1 MDVLD
6 DVLTATRVGGGV
18 SGRLVARAPW
28 GLRFDA
34 AGAANFHIIVR
45 GRCWLRLAGTEP
57 VLLQAGDVTLLPKG
71 GAYCATDH
79 PDTPAVPFTSV
90 LTVQDHARTLRV
102 GGEGEGEGEE
112 TVIICGAYDFGAD
125 LAHPLLWALP
135 RFVHLPAA
143 DATRGGAVDA
153 AVRLVAAELDD
164 SRQGRLGV
172 TARLVDV
179 LLVYILRAWQQQ
191 HGNATSGWFGAL
203 GDPQIGRA
211 LALMHEAPDRHWTV
225 ARLAQAV
232 GLSRAAFARRFAA
245 LAGEP
250 PLAYLT
256 RWRMIT
262 AAALLR
268 ESTEPLSV
276 IAGRV
281 GYESEFAFARIFR
294 RTHGQPP
301 GRYRAQT
308 RVQRSRPVPW
318 PSPHRGRDQ
327 VAGS

>member
-1 MDVLD
+1 MDVLE

-34 AGAANFHIIVR
+34 AGAANFHIVVR
-45 GRCWLRLAGTEP
+45 GSCWLRLTGAEP
-57 VLLQAGDVTLLPKG
+57 VLLRAGDVTLLPRG
-71 GAYCATDH
+71 GPYSAADH
-79 PDTPAVPFTSV
+79 PDTAAVPFTGV
-90 LTVQDHARTLRV
+90 LTAQDHARSIRV
-102 GGEGEGEGEE
+102 GGEGEE

-125 LAHPLLWALP
+125 LTHPLLSALP

-143 DATRGGAVDA
+143 HATSGGAVDA

-164 SRQGRLGV
+164 PRPGRLGV

-211 LALMHEAPDRHWTV
+211 LALMHEAPERHWTV
-225 ARLAQAV
+225 ARLARAV
-232 GLSRAAFARRFAA
+232 GLSRATFARRFAS

-256 RWRMIT
+256 RWRMIR
-262 AAALLR
+262 AATLLR

-276 IAGRV
+276 IAGLV
-281 GYESEFAFARIFR
+281 GYESEFAFARTFR

-301 GRYRAQT
+301 GRYRTQA
-308 RVQRSRPVPW
+308 RI
-318 PSPHRGRDQ
+318 PSAP
-327 VAGS
+327 